1 MLSIIS
7 IQATSLAASVA
18 QEAMV
23 SLDDVEAASGMV
35 PAAIELSQP
44 AADDPVTQVSAP
56 QQGQRNRLLLTGTLV
71 GWMLAELAVL
81 FGYLK
86 IQHATRGFYSGR
98 LQSLAAAVALAVL
111 GFACLFYFAWM
122 SN

>member
-1 MLSIIS
+1 
-7 IQATSLAASVA
+7 
-18 QEAMV
+18 
-23 SLDDVEAASGMV
+23 
-35 PAAIELSQP
+35 
-44 AADDPVTQVSAP
+44 
-56 QQGQRNRLLLTGTLV
+56 
-71 GWMLAELAVL
+71 MLAELAVL